1 MNSMRITTGH
11 AIYALAFLAGSPA
24 AASPSPEGLWARGD
38 GNAKVRIERC
48 PQGFCAVNTWIKE
61 GTPDEKVGDYLVMK
75 VAPDG
80 PTSLAG
86 DAYDPQRK
94 MSYRIHIRTGD
105 KSMTTTGCVWGLLC
119 KDMNWSRIEGAA
131 E

>member
-1 MNSMRITTGH
+1 M
-11 AIYALAFLAGSPA
+11 
-24 AASPSPEGLWARGD
+24 PEGFSVTLFA
-38 GNAKVRIERC
+38 
-48 PQGFCAVNTWIKE
+48 QGLSL
-61 GTPDEKVGDYLVMK
+61 PRMMK